1 MTTINSAT
9 LKIEYE
15 DKSTRNITFDDVDSN
30 DLPNIKTRVF
40 ELNAAIAD
48 SVTGAA
54 YKDTFISD
62 DGSPIAKISGAKY
75 TITESTVIYNGN

>member
-1 MTTINSAT
+1 MTTTNSAT
-9 LKIEYE
+9 LKFEYE
-15 DKSTRNITFDDVDSN
+15 DKSTRNITFDDVASE
-30 DLPNIKTRVF
+30 DLPNIKARV
-40 ELNAAIAD
+40 LAMNATIAD

-62 DGSPIAKISGAKY
+62 DGSPIAKISAARY